1 MLVGIAWRNIWR
13 NKKRSLIIL
22 TAIVLGLC
30 GGVFAT
36 GLMIGMAESM
46 VSTAIDRY
54 LGHIE
59 IHTPTFRV
67 NPLVNDFL
75 PSGDSLVA
83 ALRSTPNV
91 SGVSGRTLVEGMA
104 SSPASSSGVQ
114 IVGVVPADESAVSTL
129 ARRMVAGT
137 YLSEDGRLPVL
148 IGKKLA
154 GKLEVRL
161 HSKIVLSFA
170 GRDGSIIYGSFRVV
184 GIFETES
191 TVFDNATLFVRTQDF
206 AALLGGPTLIHEIA
220 VRLTRA
226 DMVPQVLQAL
236 RVEYPALKI
245 DSWQDLAP
253 ELKLT
258 YEMTDIGML
267 FFLGIILIGLLF
279 GITNTMLMSVL
290 DRVREFGVLMAI
302 GMKRKRV
309 FWLVMLETIFL
320 SLTGGVIG
328 VLLGVVIIEITSH
341 TGINLAVVA
350 EGLSSYG
357 ISSVLYPF
365 MPVLMYLELGILI
378 VLTAIGAAIYPGLKA
393 TKLNPAT
400 SIRTYG

>member
-1 MLVGIAWRNIWR
+1 MLIGIAWRNIWR

-46 VSTAIDRY
+46 VNTAIDRY

-67 NPLVNDFL
+67 NPLVNDFVA
-75 PSGDSLVA
+75 SGDSMVTV
-83 ALRSTPNV
+83 LRSTPHV
-91 SGVSGRTLVEGMA
+91 SGVSGRTVVEGMA
-104 SSPASSSGVQ
+104 SSPVSSSGVQ
-114 IVGVVPADESAVSTL
+114 IVGVIPSDETSVSTL
-129 ARRMVAGT
+129 ARRMVAGV
-137 YLSEDGRLPVL
+137 YLNEDGKFPVV

-154 GKLEVRL
+154 QKLEVRL
-161 HSKIVLSFA
+161 HSKMVLSFA

-191 TVFDNATLFVRTQDF
+191 TVFDNATLFVRRNDF
-206 AALLGGPTLIHEIA
+206 AALLGGTPLVHEIA
-220 VRLTRA
+220 LRLTQADALPEVLRTLRA
-226 DMVPQVLQAL
+226 
-236 RVEYPALKI
+236 EYPALKI

-267 FFLGIILIGLLF
+267 FFLVIILIGLLF

-320 SLTGGVIG
+320 SLTGGAVG
-328 VLLGVVIIEITSH
+328 MLLGVVTIEITGH

-357 ISSVLYPF
+357 ISSMLYPV
-365 MPVLMYLELGILI
+365 MPVLMYVELGVLV
-378 VLTAIGAAIYPGLKA
+378 VLTAIGAAVYPGIKA

-400 SIRTYG
+400 SIRSYG

>member
-400 SIRTYG
+400 SIGTYG